1 MPQPN
6 PLNNLAAG
14 ITRGLQNVGLGYVDR
29 RAKDEASELYKKTLK
44 SLDALLS
51 QYHNPKEPPTTQMT
65 GNPYRGIVGIPQQRP
80 EADIEAERQRNQ
92 ELAEQNLYKAYFKGA
107 DRLSSLNEYG
117 KEKAGDL
124 AKYLTAMM
132 GDPRDMSVHT
142 LGTNLYSYDKKANKL
157 YQLTNNPDK
166 ANYEN
171 IGLPLDAIEK
181 DGLYYAIYSDR
192 ESGTGDVRQSLIP
205 ITKEQYDR
213 IRREQFWKN
222 NEDAKQ
228 QNRIELKG
236 ISGPRK
242 PSAPKGGTV
251 TPRTVDEAAELSALS
266 KLYQD
271 GFKWESM
278 NDEQRADYSKR
289 RQDFQ
294 EKYLI
299 DDNQLEEMFKAY
311 GNTPQGK
318 DLTKDYREFMDVQ
331 EEYVREMD
339 TYVDE
344 TYTALAIS
352 GWNFSEFETALQ
364 TLATAQT
371 DTSRM
376 VAQGMVD
383 SYLNAI
389 YQTLGSN
396 YGDFTEEENRDR
408 YRRFFNRFVN
418 PLLSKHGFE
427 AIKY

>member
-1 MPQPN
+1 
-6 PLNNLAAG
+6 
-14 ITRGLQNVGLGYVDR
+14 
-29 RAKDEASELYKKTLK
+29 
-44 SLDALLS
+44 
-51 QYHNPKEPPTTQMT
+51 
-65 GNPYRGIVGIPQQRP
+65 
-80 EADIEAERQRNQ
+80 
-92 ELAEQNLYKAYFKGA
+92 
-107 DRLSSLNEYG
+107 
-117 KEKAGDL
+117 
-124 AKYLTAMM
+124 MM

-344 TYTALAIS
+344 TYTALATS